1 MNRHPTIQRLRSARE
16 AAAYYGVSNSTLW
29 RWLQQ
34 GLIPEP
40 IRIGGRTFWD
50 PEALQQHTA
59 KLSAQRVTN

>member
-1 MNRHPTIQRLRSARE
+1 MSRHLTLQPLRSARE
-16 AAAYYGVSNSTLW
+16 AAAYYGVSTSTLW

-40 IRIGGRTFWD
+40 IRIGGRTFWE

-59 KLSAQRVTN
+59 KLVAQRAGN